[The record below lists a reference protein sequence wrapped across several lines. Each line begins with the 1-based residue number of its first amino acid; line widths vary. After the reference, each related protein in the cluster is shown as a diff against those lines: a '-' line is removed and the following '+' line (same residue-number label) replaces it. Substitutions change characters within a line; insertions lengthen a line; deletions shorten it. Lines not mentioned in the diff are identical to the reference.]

1 MRRQGESTG
10 RIVASPHPVN
20 FWIDPKKKWVG
31 ELSDHRLGSKE
42 RIIGWFVHF
51 N

>member
-10 RIVASPHPVN
+10 RIVASPHPVKI
-20 FWIDPKKKWVG
+20 WIDKKKLEG
-31 ELSDHRLGSKE
+31 ELSDHKLGSKE
-42 RIIGWFVHF
+42 RILGWFVHF